1 MAFQSK
7 GIHGYNRVSQSQL
20 QVALKFVPAIL
31 SSLESVKSLSS
42 DTIRVVDYGCCE
54 GQNSMITFSSVFKKF
69 RESHSNPVSILH
81 TDLPEN
87 NWVAVFNSINLSDE
101 SYLNLEKV
109 FYSTL
114 GRSFFN
120 QLVPNESVHLGYT
133 SYAMHY
139 LSQKQPRD
147 EGEFGWAFNN
157 AKIQGSKDIR
167 HLIDLRINELVTG
180 GVFVMIIN
188 ARELID
194 QDPSFARY
202 NFGSVKRLLDRGLVE
217 EREFRNY
224 VWHSYP
230 YHLSEIDEIIAG
242 FQDRVEVLHREYGKI
257 HFPYYADYLVDKDI
271 EKFKTSMTDMMRVMM
286 KNPLF
291 TALERPET
299 EKQEVLETAL
309 KEIESMIHEEL
320 PELFQD
326 YICLIF
332 KKLPNPSP

>member
-7 GIHGYNRVSQSQL
+7 GLYGYNRVSQSQL
-20 QVALKFVPAIL
+20 QVALKFVPNIL

-42 DTIRVVDYGCCE
+42 DTIRVVDYGCSE
-54 GQNSMITFSSVFKKF
+54 GLNSMITFSSVFKKF

-87 NWVAVFNSINLSDE
+87 NWVAVFNSINLSDD
-101 SYLNLEKV
+101 SYLHLDKI

-114 GRSFFN
+114 GRSFFT

-157 AKIQGSKDIR
+157 AKLQGSQDIK
-167 HLIDLRINELVTG
+167 HLINLRINELAIG

-188 ARELID
+188 ARE
-194 QDPSFARY
+194 QTAEDPSFARY
-202 NFGSVKRLLDRGLVE
+202 NFGSVKRLLDRGLIQE
-217 EREFRNY
+217 KEFRNY

-230 YHLSEIDEIIAG
+230 YHLSEIEEIISG
-242 FQDRVEVLHREYGKI
+242 FHDRVEVLHSEYGKI
-257 HFPYYADYLVDKDI
+257 HFPYYADYLVDKDLV
-271 EKFKTSMTDMMRVMM
+271 KFKASMTDMMRVMM

-291 TALERPET
+291 TALERPEA
-299 EKQEVLETAL
+299 EKQELLETAL
-309 KEIESMIHEEL
+309 KEIEAMIDEEL

-332 KKLPNPSP
+332 KRTASPAP